1 MKIKMR
7 NYKFYLLV
15 FLALLPILFLRDYT
29 PGNELRYLSIA
40 NEAIGNHTF
49 FTFTNH
55 GIPYADKPPLYFWII
70 MFGKWLFGEYYM
82 GFLSLFSLLPAF
94 VITEIMNCWTADVIQ
109 SEFRPTVQLLLL
121 TCGLFTGMIVTLR
134 MDMLMCMFITLSL
147 YTFYKMEKSEDKR
160 RKNTILFPIYIFLA
174 VFTKGPLGLLIPLLS
189 IFVYLLLTKRIRRFG
204 RYWGWKT
211 WGILLFFCIVWF
223 SLSYMEAG
231 SGYLYN
237 LLFHQTLGRAFH
249 SFHHEAPF
257 YYYGIA
263 IWYSMAPWSLL
274 ILGIITAAVYKK
286 YIITDLQKFFLT
298 TAVTTFVLLSFVS
311 SKLSVYLLPAYP
323 FLVYLAVIYM
333 PHFLKSFW
341 IKVGIG
347 IPAILFCFSILILW
361 RISHMDGISF
371 LGLGLFYA
379 AAGILTITGLLTL
392 YNIYCRQQ
400 MNRAIQTFAIGLL
413 SAVFVGS
420 LTLPQINQEIGYG
433 KLCDKAL
440 EIAQV
445 NNVST
450 FYVWKIFRAEN
461 MDVYLHKKVHTATLD
476 DLTSERL
483 HHTVLMLPENELD
496 KFSEKPFSKVG
507 RYAIILLK

>member
-1 MKIKMR
+1 MK
-7 NYKFYLLV
+7 NYKLYLFI
-15 FLALLPILFLRDYT
+15 FLALLPVLFLRDYT

-40 NEAIGNHTF
+40 NEAIKNHTF

-55 GIPYADKPPLYFWII
+55 GVPYADKPPLYLWII
-70 MFGKWLFGEYYM
+70 MFGKWLFGGHYM

-94 VITEIMNCWTADVIQ
+94 VITEIMKCWTVDEIQ
-109 SEFRPTVQLLLL
+109 PEFRPTAQLLLL
-121 TCGLFTGMIVTLR
+121 TCGLFPGMIVTLR
-134 MDMLMCMFITLSL
+134 MDMLMCMFIILSL
-147 YTFYKMEKSEDKR
+147 YTFYKMEKREDKR

-174 VFTKGPLGLLIPLLS
+174 IFTKGPLGLLIPLLS
-189 IFVYLLLTKRIRRFG
+189 IFAYLLLTKRIRQFSC
-204 RYWGWKT
+204 YWGWKT
-211 WGILLFFCIVWF
+211 WSILLSCCIIWF
-223 SLSYMEAG
+223 SLSYLEGG
-231 SGYLYN
+231 SGYLHN
-237 LLFHQTLGRAFH
+237 MLFHQTFGRAIH

-257 YYYGIA
+257 YYYCIA

-274 ILGIITAAVYKK
+274 TLGIIAAAVHKK
-286 YIITDLQKFFLT
+286 YIMTDLQKFFLT

-347 IPAILFCFSILILW
+347 IPAILLCFSILILW
-361 RISHMDGISF
+361 RISHMDGIRF

-420 LTLPQINQEIGYG
+420 FALPQINQEIGYG

-440 EIAQV
+440 EIAQA

-461 MDVYLHKKVHTATLD
+461 MDVYLNKEVHTATLD